1 MPTIQT
7 RYDRKRGCGWR
18 KPGGIYLVSSGL
30 AAPCGALPIP
40 LCRCPT
46 CGNGIKATRGWT
58 WIDAGALLSPAVAL
72 CDGPPALNPDRFGQ
86 QPTCIRCPMSRI
98 SGRHGLLW
106 VGGQFYKTPEDF
118 TREAMNQGV
127 SRRISQLPKDLKLGE
142 TWVFIAHR
150 EAIEIGRVLCERGE
164 PGATPLMDGKYDR
177 PVYGPAV
184 FHAFKPTAVEY
195 VVNGS
200 ESDEEVA
207 RLEKRGLTLVRIERV
222 EEQPEQPELVEAVEP
237 APGKAGVNRG

>member
-18 KPGGIYLVSSGL
+18 KPGGVYLMSSGL

-46 CGNGIKATRGWT
+46 CGNGIAPSRGWT
-58 WIDAGALLSPAVAL
+58 WIDAGALLAPAVAM
-72 CDGPPALNPDRFGQ
+72 CHGPEAINPNRLGEL
-86 QPTCIRCPMSRI
+86 PTCGRCPMTRI
-98 SGRHGLLW
+98 TGKHGLVW
-106 VGGQFYKTPEDF
+106 IGGQFYKRPEDF
-118 TREAMNQGV
+118 IREVLEQGV
-127 SRRISQLPKDLKLGE
+127 SRRIAQLPRDLKLGE
-142 TWVFIAHR
+142 TWVFVAHR
-150 EAIEIGRVLCERGE
+150 EAIEE
-164 PGATPLMDGKYDR
+164 PNRLVPGTVEDVARQHGLSR
-177 PVYGPAV
+177 PVYTPGI

-200 ESDEEVA
+200 ESDEELA

-222 EEQPEQPELVEAVEP
+222 EEQPELVEAVEP